1 MTKVRT
7 VSNAQECDTESDSD
21 NIEEQNVENSSH
33 TYNLRVVST
42 RLVSTK
48 QSPHFKAFYKQYP
61 VKITLDSGAEIS
73 MIKATV
79 AQHIGTVITKSNLS
93 ALQADGIT
101 PLAIVGETHI
111 VLSRDN
117 LNLTLDALVVN
128 DLDVDILA
136 GIPFMAL
143 NDISV
148 RPAKQQIMI
157 GDTNTVH
164 YGTSDT
170 DNHNWV
176 RRAHAYVLKPETTS
190 VVWSGGYVEL
200 ALPSD

>member
-1 MTKVRT
+1 MK
-7 VSNAQECDTESDSD
+7 
-21 NIEEQNVENSSH
+21 
-33 TYNLRVVST
+33 
-42 RLVSTK
+42 
-48 QSPHFKAFYKQYP
+48 
-61 VKITLDSGAEIS
+61 
-73 MIKATV
+73 
-79 AQHIGTVITKSNLS
+79 
-93 ALQADGIT
+93 
-101 PLAIVGETHI
+101 HI

-170 DNHNWV
+170 DNHNRV

-190 VVWSGGYVEL
+190 VVWPGGYVEL
-200 ALPSD
+200 ALPSDLQPECTLAIESRSDNYQPTGLRQLLLKPSVGKSVYLMTPMSPCPSANMIISVKFDSPQNFLMTLKTITFSYRILTPHLKSLIQTPCLLTLTKY